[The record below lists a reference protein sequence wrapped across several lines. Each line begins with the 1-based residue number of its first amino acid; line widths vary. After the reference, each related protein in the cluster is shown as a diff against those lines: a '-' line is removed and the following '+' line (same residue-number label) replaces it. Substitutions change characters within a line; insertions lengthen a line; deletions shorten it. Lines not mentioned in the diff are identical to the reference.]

1 MSTEVLGFVEEWISD
16 HIRPGEYAPDA
27 DNTQAKALARQCLAD
42 ASAQGISE
50 MDIKDAI
57 DDLAEFMAAAMEEA
71 NERDA
76 HAREDDEDDDD
87 EAPEAQSPQGG

>member
-16 HIRPGEYAPDA
+16 HIQPGEYEPDA

-42 ASAQGISE
+42 ATAQGISE

-57 DDLAEFMAAAMEEA
+57 DDLAEFMAAAIEEA
-71 NERDA
+71 NEREA